1 MSTGAADW
9 LLQDFER
16 FRQTDEPFHVDPLR
30 GDAEV
35 GDYVVFHSSWFRP
48 FCVVSVPTLRSLH
61 VKMKNVKFLPLLF
74 HINIV
79 REIFLWL
86 HSCCRYII

>member
-16 FRQTDEPFHVDPLR
+16 FRQTDEPFHVYPLR

-35 GDYVVFHSSWFRP
+35 GDYIIVFHSSWFRP
-48 FCVVSVPTLRSLH
+48 LGVVSVPTLRSLH
-61 VKMKNVKFLPLLF
+61 VKMTNVKFLPLLF
-74 HINIV
+74 HLNIV
-79 REIFLWL
+79 REFFSLVT
-86 HSCCRYII
+86 